1 MTDSMKALIETT
13 EARRAKQN
21 AYNAEHGIVPH
32 TIIKPPRETIAE
44 IIGATQPDK
53 TTAPAVPNAGRAYA
67 FHEPGAPY
75 NTGLKT
81 RPAKAKK
88 GRGMKGNTITLSETE
103 EILRQ
108 TGAASIDELVLE
120 LESQMLEAAQAL
132 EFERA
137 AQLRDR
143 IRSLSKDLDAPPF

>member
-1 MTDSMKALIETT
+1 
-13 EARRAKQN
+13 
-21 AYNAEHGIVPH
+21 
-32 TIIKPPRETIAE
+32 
-44 IIGATQPDK
+44 
-53 TTAPAVPNAGRAYA
+53 
-67 FHEPGAPY
+67 
-75 NTGLKT
+75 
-81 RPAKAKK
+81 
-88 GRGMKGNTITLSETE
+88 MKGQSIELSETE
-103 EILRQ
+103 EILKQ

>member
-1 MTDSMKALIETT
+1 MQPFS
-13 EARRAKQN
+13 
-21 AYNAEHGIVPH
+21 VPLLSKSFH
-32 TIIKPPRETIAE
+32 QSH
-44 IIGATQPDK
+44 ATLPGLTHEK
-53 TTAPAVPNAGRAYA
+53 SAPAAAGSGRYT

-75 NTGLKT
+75 NTGMKT

-103 EILRQ
+103 EILKQ

-120 LESQMLEAAQAL
+120 LESQMLEAAEAL

>member
-1 MTDSMKALIETT
+1 
-13 EARRAKQN
+13 
-21 AYNAEHGIVPH
+21 
-32 TIIKPPRETIAE
+32 
-44 IIGATQPDK
+44 
-53 TTAPAVPNAGRAYA
+53 
-67 FHEPGAPY
+67 
-75 NTGLKT
+75 
-81 RPAKAKK
+81 
-88 GRGMKGNTITLSETE
+88 MKGNTITLSETE
-103 EILRQ
+103 EILKQ

>member
-1 MTDSMKALIETT
+1 M
-13 EARRAKQN
+13 
-21 AYNAEHGIVPH
+21 
-32 TIIKPPRETIAE
+32 
-44 IIGATQPDK
+44 
-53 TTAPAVPNAGRAYA
+53 
-67 FHEPGAPY
+67 
-75 NTGLKT
+75 KT

-88 GRGMKGNTITLSETE
+88 GRGMKGHTIELSETE
-103 EILRQ
+103 EILKQ

-120 LESQMLEAAQAL
+120 LESQMLEAAEAL

>member
-1 MTDSMKALIETT
+1 MS
-13 EARRAKQN
+13 

-44 IIGATQPDK
+44 IIGASRPEQS
-53 TTAPAVPNAGRAYA
+53 APAASNSGRAYT

-75 NTGLKT
+75 HTGLKT
-81 RPAKAKK
+81 RPAKGRK
-88 GRGMKGNTITLSETE
+88 GRGMKGQAITLSETE
-103 EILRQ
+103 EILKQ

-137 AQLRDR
+137 AQLRDQ